1 MTSVEE
7 LANVSCQIIANVGE
21 ARSLRLE
28 AVQAA
33 KEGEFDRAAELM
45 AQAEQS
51 FLRGHEAHTAL
62 IQQEAAGDPVACT
75 LLITHAEDQ
84 LMSAEGFGILADEF
98 IELYRRLAEKGI

>member
-21 ARSLRLE
+21 ARSMRLE

-33 KEGEFDRAAELM
+33 KAGEFDRAQDLL
-45 AQAEQS
+45 AQAEQA
-51 FLRGHEAHTAL
+51 FLRGHDAHTSL
-62 IQQEAAGDPVACT
+62 IQQEAAGDPVSMT

-84 LMSAEGFGILADEF
+84 LMSAEAFGILAEEF
-98 IELYRRLAEKGI
+98 IDLYRRLAKRNL